1 MGARLEGCSD
11 VPHSV
16 FSWTST
22 SRVWLLLVSSE
33 GDEHPW
39 QLQPQSLLLSGQWG
53 RVLPTP
59 AASAPQ
65 QRSQDLQRE
74 EPAAWVLGTEGDT
87 HRGDEDKGE
96 KGLGA
101 VPGRQAAFRE
111 GLALAVKYAKALGCP
126 RIHLMAGRVPA
137 GTERAAMALEME
149 ATFIENLRYA
159 ADILAQ
165 EDMMGLLEPMNSRI
179 TDPRYF
185 LTTPHQ
191 AAAILE
197 KVGRPNLRLQVDIFH
212 CQIMDGNLT
221 QNLETYFP
229 LIGHIQVGQVPG
241 RHEPDSPG
249 EVNFPYLFQL
259 LESLGYEGYVGCE
272 YTPQGDTLEG
282 LGWLHA
288 YWESRGRQQQR
299 RC

>member
-1 MGARLEGCSD
+1 MAPLRFAANLAWLFPERPALPERLEAAARAGFRAAELPEPYAWC
-11 VPHSV
+11 PA
-16 FSWTST
+16 
-22 SRVWLLLVSSE
+22 LLRGAADRAGLALV
-33 GDEHPW
+33 
-39 QLQPQSLLLSGQWG
+39 LIN
-53 RVLPTP
+53 TP
-59 AASAPQ
+59 P
-65 QRSQDLQRE
+65 
-74 EPAAWVLGTEGDT
+74 
-87 HRGDEDKGE
+87 GDEDKGE

-111 GLALAVKYAKALGCP
+111 GLALAVKYAKVLGCP
-126 RIHLMAGRVPA
+126 RIHLMAGRVPV

-149 ATFIENLRYA
+149 TTFVENLRYA

-165 EDMMGLLEPMNSRI
+165 EDMTGLLEPMNSRI

-197 KVGRPNLRLQVDIFH
+197 KVGRPNLRLQ
-212 CQIMDGNLT
+212 L
-221 QNLETYFP
+221 
-229 LIGHIQVGQVPG
+229 
-241 RHEPDSPG
+241 
-249 EVNFPYLFQL
+249 L

-288 YWESRGRQQQR
+288 YWESRGRQQR

>member
-1 MGARLEGCSD
+1 
-11 VPHSV
+11 
-16 FSWTST
+16 
-22 SRVWLLLVSSE
+22 
-33 GDEHPW
+33 
-39 QLQPQSLLLSGQWG
+39 
-53 RVLPTP
+53 
-59 AASAPQ
+59 
-65 QRSQDLQRE
+65 
-74 EPAAWVLGTEGDT
+74 
-87 HRGDEDKGE
+87 
-96 KGLGA
+96 
-101 VPGRQAAFRE
+101 AAFRE
-111 GLALAVKYAKALGCP
+111 GLALAVKYAKTLGCP
-126 RIHLMAGRVPA
+126 RIHLMAGRLPA
-137 GTERAAMALEME
+137 GTKQAAMALEME

-165 EDMMGLLEPMNSRI
+165 EDMTGLLEPMNSRI

-197 KVGRPNLRLQVDIFH
+197 KVGRPNLRLQLDIFH

-221 QNLETYFP
+221 RNLEMYFP

-272 YTPQGDTLEG
+272 YTPQGEWGWNTGTPAHTGVEPGPAQLELSHKSSPG
-282 LGWLHA
+282 LQCWPVHQPPTIPQELPRPSPPQPLHPSLTKGSGPHRSTCLSA
-288 YWESRGRQQQR
+288 SLCSSNGAAL
-299 RC
+299 

>member
-1 MGARLEGCSD
+1 MESQRLGGCSLQPPGYGQMWALTDQVQGCGASPFHMGAGIL
-11 VPHSV
+11 VPGWLAGQGSG
-16 FSWTST
+16 
-22 SRVWLLLVSSE
+22 LLLPLTRAV
-33 GDEHPW
+33 
-39 QLQPQSLLLSGQWG
+39 LAALSL
-53 RVLPTP
+53 
-59 AASAPQ
+59 
-65 QRSQDLQRE
+65 
-74 EPAAWVLGTEGDT
+74 
-87 HRGDEDKGE
+87 GDEDKGE

-111 GLALAVKYAKALGCP
+111 GLALAVKYAKTLGCP
-126 RIHLMAGRVPA
+126 RIHLMAGRVPV

-165 EDMMGLLEPMNSRI
+165 EDMTGLLEPMNSRI

-197 KVGRPNLRLQVDIFH
+197 KVGRPNLRLQLDIFH

-221 QNLETYFP
+221 RNLEMYFP

-241 RHEPDSPG
+241 RHEPNSPG

-272 YTPQGDTLEG
+272 YTPQGNTLEG

-288 YWESRGRQQQR
+288 YWESRSQQQR
-299 RC
+299 RY